1 MTTTR
6 IRTVV
11 SLVATL
17 AVTSTM
23 AACASGTSRLP
34 SADDAPVEL
43 AAHSIRF
50 DNAASDY
57 VHVYLIGER
66 SEWLLGRV
74 APGARAMLRIP
85 DFALAADQES
95 MRLAVLV
102 GERVT
107 LNAGTQAR
115 AASIL
120 AQPAAEM
127 LSQRWTFSQASGIT
141 SRAATSRR

>member
-17 AVTSTM
+17 AITSTV
-23 AACASGTSRLP
+23 AACASGAARLP
-34 SADDAPVEL
+34 SADEAPVEL
-43 AAHSIRF
+43 AARSIRF
-50 DNAASDY
+50 DNEARDY
-57 VHVYLIGER
+57 VHVYLVGER

-74 APGARAMLRIP
+74 APGARVTLRIP
-85 DFALAADQES
+85 DAAVAADQES

-102 GERVT
+102 GEHVT
-107 LNAGTQAR
+107 LSAGTKAR

-127 LSQRWTFSQASGIT
+127 LSQRWTFSQASGVT
-141 SRAATSRR
+141 SRAAIGRR